1 MKSRILFG
9 CSLLLFC
16 ILCIAVLAGCAVRD
30 GGYTLVSTDAE
41 VRPDFAEQI
50 IVTDRSYIEVTTE
63 ATTAHTEP
71 PEVVVTGTSAPAV
84 TT

>member
-1 MKSRILFG
+1 MKSRIFFG

-50 IVTDRSYIEVTTE
+50 IVTASVTRPQSS
-63 ATTAHTEP
+63 AT
-71 PEVVVTGTSAPAV
+71 
-84 TT
+84 